1 MNTNEKNIPSIYMY
15 HQTEK
20 SQKRKKKTVYNLM
33 QNLRYE
39 KKNQY
44 NLS

>member
-20 SQKRKKKTVYNLM
+20 SQKRKKNSLQFDAKP
-33 QNLRYE
+33 
-39 KKNQY
+39 
-44 NLS
+44 SI

>member
-1 MNTNEKNIPSIYMY
+1 MKKIYLVYTCTTKLRSHKKEKKP
-15 HQTEK
+15 
-20 SQKRKKKTVYNLM
+20 VYNLM

-39 KKNQY
+39 KQNQY